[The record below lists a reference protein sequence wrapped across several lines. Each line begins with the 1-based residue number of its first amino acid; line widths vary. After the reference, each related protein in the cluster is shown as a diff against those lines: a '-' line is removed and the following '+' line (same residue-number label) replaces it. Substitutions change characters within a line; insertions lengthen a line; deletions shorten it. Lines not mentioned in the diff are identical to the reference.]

1 MIRAASLDDLPRV
14 VGLGA
19 KFHAYSP
26 HRVFPYDADAFGAFA
41 EKLIEAGGV
50 FLSDE
55 GFCGGMLTPLYFSP
69 ETLIAAELFWFA
81 PSEGK
86 ALREAFERWAR
97 DAGAVAV
104 QFSAIAD
111 DHEKAVNRLYQRAG
125 YERAEIAYLKR
136 V

>member
-1 MIRAASLDDLPRV
+1 MIRPATLEDLPRV
-14 VGLGA
+14 IDLGA

-55 GFCGGMLTPLYFSP
+55 GFCGGMLTRLYFSP
-69 ETLIAAELFWFA
+69 DTLIAAELFWFA

-86 ALREAFERWAR
+86 ALREAFEAWAKA
-97 DAGAVAV
+97 AGAIGVQCSALADGHERAV
-104 QFSAIAD
+104 D
-111 DHEKAVNRLYQRAG
+111 RLYQRAG

-136 V
+136 F